1 MSQLNSQFAAIDTGA
16 LDQVTGGGLFSKAVS
31 LGKKAFD
38 KVKEPAVAAWRA
50 ANIFGRATDDK

>member
-1 MSQLNSQFAAIDTGA
+1 MSQLDSRFTTIDTGA
-16 LDQVTGGGLFSKAVS
+16 LDQVTGGGFLGKAFS